1 MKSKSHKVSFITVNY
16 NGIVHTDHLLQTI
29 FEKDFIFDFEVI
41 VMDNGSQDNEFAVLQ
56 ARYPRIKGAYLIEN
70 LGFAGG
76 NNRAIEQAS
85 GEYLYFINNDTL
97 LPDDAGSQIESMINF
112 CSAHPQVGGLS
123 PKIMY
128 AVPENLI
135 QFAGS
140 SPLSAITLRNQQ
152 LGYRELD
159 QGQYDQ
165 IRQIPYFHGAA
176 MFVPKIV
183 IDQVGVLPEC
193 YFLYYEE
200 LDWSCT
206 ITKHFELYYFP
217 QAFIYHLESA
227 STGIESPFKIFYL
240 TRNRIIFAYRQRR
253 QVVRLL
259 ALCYLTFIAF
269 PSNICIY
276 LFKCKLQHCWAMVR
290 GLSSAYRWILG
301 LNRDI

>member
-1 MKSKSHKVSFITVNY
+1 MESKSHKVSFITVNY
-16 NGIVHTDHLLQTI
+16 NGIRHTENLLRTI
-29 FEKDFIFDFEVI
+29 FENDFSFDFEVI
-41 VMDNGSQDNEFAVLQ
+41 VVDNGSRINEFIQLLAH
-56 ARYPRIKGAYLIEN
+56 YPLIKGVYLHEN

-76 NNRAIEQAS
+76 NNRAIQQAN
-85 GEYLYFINNDTL
+85 GDYLYFINNDTL

-176 MFVPKIV
+176 C
-183 IDQVGVLPEC
+183 L
-193 YFLYYEE
+193 FL
-200 LDWSCT
+200 
-206 ITKHFELYYFP
+206 K
-217 QAFIYHLESA
+217 
-227 STGIESPFKIFYL
+227 
-240 TRNRIIFAYRQRR
+240 
-253 QVVRLL
+253 
-259 ALCYLTFIAF
+259 
-269 PSNICIY
+269 
-276 LFKCKLQHCWAMVR
+276 M
-290 GLSSAYRWILG
+290 
-301 LNRDI
+301 